1 MRFVPHH
8 ILLAM
13 NISKTNYCI
22 GAFYVWLIVTGFA
35 LAVFQSIGVPS
46 VVTLFAGCT
55 IASVFSFGAWR
66 RWPDDIF
73 RHILP
78 PLRNR
83 FRRAMFFIGLA
94 NVFVTIGLMAI
105 AADIIFPGNGAD
117 SYAAAIP
124 FVLLIAL
131 PGYIDFFTARACLD
145 ATMNYER

>member
-1 MRFVPHH
+1 MSDP
-8 ILLAM
+8 M
-13 NISKTNYCI
+13 TISKTNYCI
-22 GAFYVWLIVTGFA
+22 GTFYIWLIVTGVA
-35 LAVFQSIGVPS
+35 LAAFQSIGVPS
-46 VVTLFAGCT
+46 VITLLAGCT
-55 IASVFSFGAWR
+55 IASFFSFRAWR
-66 RWPDDIF
+66 RWSDDIF

-105 AADIIFPGNGAD
+105 AADTLLPRNGSA

-131 PGYIDFFTARACLD
+131 PSYIGFFTARACLD
-145 ATMNYER
+145 ATMLHER